1 LAKHIA
7 RRGRPTLLDQ
17 VIRTVREQ
25 QLFVPGHHLLVAVS
39 GGPDSVALLSLLAQ
53 MAPAWRLTLVAVH
66 FNYQLR
72 GAESDG
78 DEAFVSTLCRE
89 KRIPLLI
96 RRPTLVKGKEQSSL
110 QALARDARYAAMK
123 SIAQEIGADRI
134 VVGHTA
140 NDQAETV
147 LMWMLRG
154 AGLTGL
160 SGMPFIRETLIVRPF
175 LTVSRE
181 KILEYLK
188 EEGIQYCKDSSN
200 ETAHYRRNR
209 IRRELVPVMEQ
220 IAPATIRLLQRQANL
235 LREDDLYLEQVV
247 RDLYSSLVIRDAEGA
262 QRFDRQAFAAIPS
275 ALQRRIVRLV
285 LRKADP
291 NERAS
296 SARSVEDARKFVL
309 LAPQGARLL
318 FRQIELTREGD
329 AVRIGLRGPKRSGQ
343 EISSE
348 GAEQHE
354 LPVPIPSTVYWS
366 GTRQEIQVQVMVR
379 EAAEAFLKMPTAN
392 CAVFDVDRVSEPL
405 VVRSWRP
412 GDRFYP
418 CGMKGKSKK
427 LQDFF
432 TDLKVNRQERER
444 IPLLA
449 APEGILWVIGRR
461 QDERFLV
468 RGSAS
473 RCLVARVKPRSLI
486 KGVR

>member
-1 LAKHIA
+1 LVKHIA
-7 RRGRPTLLDQ
+7 GRVGPTLLDH

-39 GGPDSVALLSLLAQ
+39 GGPDSVALLSLLVR

-72 GAESDG
+72 GTESDG

-89 KRIPLLI
+89 RGILLLI
-96 RRPTLVKGKEQSSL
+96 RRPTLAKGKRQSSL
-110 QALARDARYAAMK
+110 QALARDARYTAMK
-123 SIAQEIGADRI
+123 SIAHEIGADRI

-160 SGMPFIRETLIVRPF
+160 SGMPFIREALIVRP
-175 LTVSRE
+175 LLSVSRE
-181 KILEYLK
+181 QILEYLK
-188 EEGIQYCKDSSN
+188 AEGIQYRKDSSN
-200 ETAHYRRNR
+200 ESANYRRNR

-247 RDLYSSLVIRDAEGA
+247 RELYSSLVSRDAGGV
-262 QRFDRQAFAAIPS
+262 QKFDRQAFAAIPG

-285 LRKADP
+285 LRKAEP
-291 NERAS
+291 KERAS
-296 SARSVEDARKFVL
+296 SARSVEDVRKFFL
-309 LAPQGARLL
+309 TAAQRARLIL
-318 FRQIELTREGD
+318 RQVELTREGD
-329 AVRIGLRGPKRSGQ
+329 TVRIRLRGPKRSGQ
-343 EISSE
+343 VISSE
-348 GAEQHE
+348 GAVQHE
-354 LPVPIPSTVYWS
+354 LSIPIPSTVYWP
-366 GTRQEIQVQVMVR
+366 GTRQEIQVQVMAR
-379 EAAEAFLKMPTAN
+379 EAAESFFKMPAVN
-392 CAVFDVDRVSEPL
+392 CAVFDADRVLEPL

-427 LQDFF
+427 LQDLF
-432 TDLKVNRQERER
+432 TDMKVERQERKL

-468 RGSAS
+468 RGSTS
-473 RCLVARVKPRSLI
+473 RCLVAIVKPGFVS
-486 KGVR
+486 KGVQ